1 MGFEKVIVALAYILL
16 STSLTLI
23 TKCLFSNHDFNNV
36 TSLIL
41 AQQIFI
47 IFSLVCCKI
56 LGLTEKTVKS
66 YTFSSSSFWCIIF
79 FELYVF
85 SSLYALKYVD
95 INVFVALRKTGFA
108 FTAFLDFLYDQKCPS
123 SVEIVYLMII
133 LGGASGVDF
142 LAERWAD
149 NNNIP
154 LAVYNEAWSK
164 PRPDF
169 AKDSGRPEAV
179 SSLAKEMLTNATH
192 MLAFPGP
199 DSVWTKKMMEMG
211 VQMNVPIAC
220 VELPTSGL

>member
-1 MGFEKVIVALAYILL
+1 M
-16 STSLTLI
+16 
-23 TKCLFSNHDFNNV
+23 N
-36 TSLIL
+36 
-41 AQQIFI
+41 
-47 IFSLVCCKI
+47 
-56 LGLTEKTVKS
+56 KTVYIGFGSNLKGS
-66 YTFSSSSFWCIIF
+66 KHCIKDQISSALEVISASSKIEITFSQLVIS
-79 FELYVF
+79 
-85 SSLYALKYVD
+85 
-95 INVFVALRKTGFA
+95 TGV
-108 FTAFLDFLYDQKCPS
+108 TTDYSWLENQLDLW
-123 SVEIVYLMII
+123 VEQHTYPDMII

-169 AKDSGRPEAV
+169 VKDSGRPEAV
-179 SSLAKEMLTNATH
+179 SSLAKEMLNNATH